1 MGETGA
7 TYILFQLGNATYG
20 VPSGI
25 VRQLEMIE
33 TITPVPNSP
42 NFVEGVVLSRG
53 QVIPAVNLRVRFGL
67 EKIPFDLRTRLIVV
81 GIGERTVGLI
91 VDTARE
97 FVSIPPDAIHPP
109 PETLSGIAER
119 YLDGVALLG
128 DRLILLLD
136 VEKVLDPADL
146 EIERLGEMMAEIG
159 EAARE
164 SLKTGGN
171 HVAQGK
177 ADTA

>member
-1 MGETGA
+1 MDETGA

-67 EKIPFDLRTRLIVV
+67 EKIPFDLQTRLIVV
-81 GIGERTVGLI
+81 DIEGRIVGLI

-136 VEKVLDPADL
+136 VEKVLDPADP
-146 EIERLGEMMAEIG
+146 EIEQFGEMVAKIG
-159 EAARE
+159 KTARK
-164 SLKTGGN
+164 SLKMGGDY
-171 HVAQGK
+171 VAQGK
-177 ADTA
+177 TDAA